1 MFGKWEV
8 RELVYQINFP
18 PFSARFDK
26 RTKERKLI
34 FGIFGIQSCQS
45 HRHGGKRGYG
55 YRVWVPGMGTGYRVP
70 GSGYRVPGTGYRVPG
85 TGYVLYVFC
94 ILPNNF
100 KAKRSR

>member
-34 FGIFGIQSCQS
+34 FGIFVHTELSISS
-45 HRHGGKRGYG
+45 AWWKT
-55 YRVWVPGMGTGYRVP
+55 RVWVPGMGTGY
-70 GSGYRVPGTGYRVPG
+70 GYRVAGTGYRVPG

>member
-34 FGIFGIQSCQS
+34 FGIFVHTELSISSPLAIKGPITWSIFNPGVELS
-45 HRHGGKRGYG
+45 PVN
-55 YRVWVPGMGTGYRVP
+55 RVAITWTISTPG
-70 GSGYRVPGTGYRVPG
+70 
-85 TGYVLYVFC
+85 F
-94 ILPNNF
+94 
-100 KAKRSR
+100 